1 MAAGGEAAPAPVP
14 VPSATA
20 VQPARRTDGRTH
32 DPVKGNAVAGASHA
46 SAGKKSDHEHRRL
59 LFVCTFMAAPPVSSG
74 AGATPRA
81 LSTTGTEVEAE
92 AEVKAEVEVEAEAE
106 VKAEVEVEADVNVEV
121 AVGAYGGGGREG
133 GGGGEYG
140 SRVDEVEEEEVYLEV
155 GGGGEGGEE
164 ARGRGRCDRVNGS
177 DCPPRRILRLR
188 NATRGTGGGGG
199 EGARGDAPLDSAS
212 LPLEHRAAYG
222 PPPPPGLG
230 GLGALGALGGGHDD
244 PWPLATPDMPQIKH
258 LQVQCEKTHMRVNI
272 EFDRP
277 FYGMIFSKGFYS
289 DPHCV
294 HLKPGTGHL
303 SATFEIFLNSCG
315 MSSSA
320 NHNAGAYGAP
330 TPSGS
335 YVENTIIIQYDP
347 YVQEVWDQARKLRC
361 TWYDFY
367 EKAVTFRPF
376 QVDMLNAV
384 TANFLG
390 DNLQCWMQ
398 IQVGKGPWASE
409 VSGIV
414 KIGQTMTMVLAIKDD
429 ENKFDMLVRNCVAHD
444 GKRAPIQL
452 VDQYGCVVRPKIMSK
467 FQKIKNFGPS
477 ASVVS
482 FAYFQAFKFPDSM
495 NVHFQCVIQ
504 VCRYNCPEPKCGG
517 GALGLEYGAPG
528 LGLGHGLG
536 GDYSGAAGNLHSE
549 YGPPPPLGEYG
560 APAGYPGVDPRHP
573 SGPAG
578 AYSESKETV
587 VRSDQQPQAAS
598 GGPSTSTGRPESSG
612 AQAAALNGG
621 NGGGASNSD
630 NEVHLPPPP
639 PPGFHGAYATVAAQ
653 KRKGQGPEDGSGGE
667 GALAVMGARPRS
679 VELDLQGAR
688 RRRHA
693 LPVLDALHQ
702 PVFVVATRI
711 YKRAAQEM
719 TDVVAP
725 GDVNFALGGAAA
737 NETVVIQSA
746 TDPEH
751 ICMSVPSFVGG
762 LVMLLLVLVVACLVA
777 AFLFVRV
784 RAVDRKGAAAFGPV
798 HHAAFEGAEFVKV
811 AN

>member
-1 MAAGGEAAPAPVP
+1 MRIHSTLVVP
-14 VPSATA
+14 ILALTIASL
-20 VQPARRTDGRTH
+20 
-32 DPVKGNAVAGASHA
+32 KGVTS
-46 SAGKKSDHEHRRL
+46 
-59 LFVCTFMAAPPVSSG
+59 
-74 AGATPRA
+74 
-81 LSTTGTEVEAE
+81 
-92 AEVKAEVEVEAEAE
+92 
-106 VKAEVEVEADVNVEV
+106 
-121 AVGAYGGGGREG
+121 
-133 GGGGEYG
+133 
-140 SRVDEVEEEEVYLEV
+140 
-155 GGGGEGGEE
+155 
-164 ARGRGRCDRVNGS
+164 
-177 DCPPRRILRLR
+177 
-188 NATRGTGGGGG
+188 
-199 EGARGDAPLDSAS
+199 DAPLLDSAS
-212 LPLEHRAAYG
+212 LPLEHRAVYGPPLPGPPPPQSYG
-222 PPPPPGLG
+222 PPPSS
-230 GLGALGALGGGHDD
+230 GGGVAPGPDD

-320 NHNAGAYGAP
+320 NHNTGNGYS

-361 TWYDFY
+361 TWYDYY

-376 QVDMLNAV
+376 QVDMLHAV

-452 VDQYGCVVRPKIMSK
+452 VDQHGCVVRPKIMSK

-504 VCRYNCPEPKCGG
+504 VCRYNCPEPRCGG
-517 GALGLEYGAPG
+517 DFGHLGG
-528 LGLGHGLG
+528 LGGLG
-536 GDYSGAAGNLHSE
+536 GDYGLPHNSISSE
-549 YGPPPPLGEYG
+549 YGPPPLPEYG
-560 APAGYPGVDPRHP
+560 APAAYPDPRHP
-573 SGPAG
+573 SGPTG
-578 AYSESKETV
+578 AYSENKPVEV
-587 VRSDQQPQAAS
+587 AAPS
-598 GGPSTSTGRPESSG
+598 STSNPPNPSSP
-612 AQAAALNGG
+612 APQKSSQN
-621 NGGGASNSD
+621 ND
-630 NEVHLPPPP
+630 IHLPPPP
-639 PPGFHGAYATVAAQ
+639 LPGHAAAYTTV
-653 KRKGQGPEDGSGGE
+653 KRKGGVSDELEGNLATLGG
-667 GALAVMGARPRS
+667 RPRS
-679 VELDLQGAR
+679 VEGLPEELRGAR
-688 RRRHA
+688 RRRA
-693 LPVLDALHQ
+693 PEVYNI
-702 PVFVVATRI
+702 VVSHV
-711 YKRAAQEM
+711 YKREAQEM
-719 TDVVAP
+719 TDVNTSRIIQVVAP
-725 GDVNFALGGAAA
+725 GDVNFALNAGSGS
-737 NETVVIQSA
+737 NETVVISA
-746 TDPEH
+746 ATGAPDTEA
-751 ICMSVPSFVGG
+751 ICMSVPSFVAG
-762 LVMLLLVLVVACLVA
+762 LIMLLVVLVVACLVA

-784 RAVDRKGAAAFGPV
+784 RQIDRKGMTTTYMHG
-798 HHAAFEGAEFVKV
+798 GYDNAEFVKV
-811 AN
+811 AS

>member
-1 MAAGGEAAPAPVP
+1 MTRSRMLNILG
-14 VPSATA
+14 TLA
-20 VQPARRTDGRTH
+20 VFLLGRI
-32 DPVKGNAVAGASHA
+32 K
-46 SAGKKSDHEHRRL
+46 
-59 LFVCTFMAAPPVSSG
+59 C
-74 AGATPRA
+74 
-81 LSTTGTEVEAE
+81 
-92 AEVKAEVEVEAEAE
+92 
-106 VKAEVEVEADVNVEV
+106 
-121 AVGAYGGGGREG
+121 
-133 GGGGEYG
+133 
-140 SRVDEVEEEEVYLEV
+140 
-155 GGGGEGGEE
+155 
-164 ARGRGRCDRVNGS
+164 
-177 DCPPRRILRLR
+177 
-188 NATRGTGGGGG
+188 
-199 EGARGDAPLDSAS
+199 DAPLTDSAS
-212 LPLEHRAAYG
+212 LPLEHRAVYG
-222 PPPPPGLG
+222 PPLSGPGYTQQSL
-230 GLGALGALGGGHDD
+230 ATLGGGGGGGGGGGDD

-289 DPHCV
+289 DSHCV

-320 NHNAGAYGAP
+320 NHNAASYGGP

-376 QVDMLNAV
+376 QVDMLHAV

-517 GALGLEYGAPG
+517 HGLGLEYGAP
-528 LGLGHGLG
+528 LGGNALGG
-536 GDYSGAAGNLHSE
+536 GDYGHANIGAE
-549 YGPPPPLGEYG
+549 YGPPPAGDYG
-560 APAGYPGVDPRHP
+560 LPPAFPDPRHP
-573 SGPAG
+573 SGPTG
-578 AYSESKETV
+578 AYSEPNADV
-587 VRSDQQPQAAS
+587 VPAPQAQTS
-598 GGPSTSTGRPESSG
+598 SSSTSNPPNLSSP
-612 AQAAALNGG
+612 APQANPQ
-621 NGGGASNSD
+621 NSN
-630 NEVHLPPPP
+630 EIHLPPPP
-639 PPGFHGAYATVAAQ
+639 PPGHHGLYNTV
-653 KRKGQGPEDGSGGE
+653 KRKSSNVNDELEGNLATLGG
-667 GALAVMGARPRS
+667 RPRS
-679 VELDLQGAR
+679 VENLPAELQGAR
-688 RRRHA
+688 RRRS
-693 LPVLDALHQ
+693 PEVMN
-702 PVFVVATRI
+702 FVVSHV
-711 YKRAAQEM
+711 YKREAQEM
-719 TDVVAP
+719 TDVNTSRIIQVVAP
-725 GDVNFALGGAAA
+725 GDVNFALNAAQN

-746 TDPEH
+746 SSQDPET
-751 ICMSVPSFVGG
+751 ICMSVPSFVAG
-762 LVMLLLVLVVACLVA
+762 LVMLLLVLIVASLVA

-784 RAVDRKGAAAFGPV
+784 RAIDRKGLATNFVSTRGYDNS
-798 HHAAFEGAEFVKV
+798 EFVKV

>member
-1 MAAGGEAAPAPVP
+1 MIVDIK
-14 VPSATA
+14 V
-20 VQPARRTDGRTH
+20 PAREETRMMERTWR
-32 DPVKGNAVAGASHA
+32 SIR
-46 SAGKKSDHEHRRL
+46 KSTLIL
-59 LFVCTFMAAPPVSSG
+59 LLPLLLA
-74 AGATPRA
+74 
-81 LSTTGTEVEAE
+81 
-92 AEVKAEVEVEAEAE
+92 
-106 VKAEVEVEADVNVEV
+106 
-121 AVGAYGGGGREG
+121 
-133 GGGGEYG
+133 
-140 SRVDEVEEEEVYLEV
+140 
-155 GGGGEGGEE
+155 
-164 ARGRGRCDRVNGS
+164 RVN
-177 DCPPRRILRLR
+177 C
-188 NATRGTGGGGG
+188 
-199 EGARGDAPLDSAS
+199 EAPLVDSSA
-212 LPLEHRAAYG
+212 LPLEHRSVYGAPAQYG
-222 PPPPPGLG
+222 PPATH
-230 GLGALGALGGGHDD
+230 GAEEN
-244 PWPLATPDMPQIKH
+244 WPLASPDTPQIKH

-320 NHNAGAYGAP
+320 NHNVAAYGAP

-335 YVENTIIIQYDP
+335 YVENTIIVQYDP

-376 QVDMLNAV
+376 QVDMLHAV

-452 VDQYGCVVRPKIMSK
+452 VDQYGCVVRPKIMSR

-504 VCRYNCPEPKCGG
+504 VCRYNCPEPKCGHP
-517 GALGLEYGAPG
+517 GLEYGAPATA
-528 LGLGHGLG
+528 LTQ
-536 GDYSGAAGNLHSE
+536 
-549 YGPPPPLGEYG
+549 EYG
-560 APAGYPGVDPRHP
+560 APVHQNLGAEYGAPPVPEYGVPPAFADPRHP

-578 AYSESKETV
+578 AYSEQNADV
-587 VRSDQQPQAAS
+587 VPAPQAQTSSSSPSSTPGDATAS
-598 GGPSTSTGRPESSG
+598 SSP
-612 AQAAALNGG
+612 Q
-621 NGGGASNSD
+621 SPQD
-630 NEVHLPPPP
+630 NIHLPPPP
-639 PPGFHGAYATVAAQ
+639 LPGHPAGAYQTV
-653 KRKGQGPEDGSGGE
+653 KRKGTAGSEELEGNLATLGG
-667 GALAVMGARPRS
+667 RPRS
-679 VELDLQGAR
+679 VEGFPAELRGAR
-688 RRRHA
+688 RRRSADEH
-693 LPVLDALHQ
+693 LHDDDSSIYRT
-702 PVFVVATRI
+702 VTLVSSHV

-719 TDVVAP
+719 TDVNTSRTIQVVAP
-725 GDVNFALGGAAA
+725 GDVNFALGTT
-737 NETVVIQSA
+737 NSSNDTTVVIQNASA
-746 TDPEH
+746 SADPET
-751 ICMSVPSFVGG
+751 ICMSLPGFVGG
-762 LVMLLLVLVVACLVA
+762 LVMLLLVVVVASLVA

-784 RAVDRKGAAAFGPV
+784 RAVDRKNIVAGSGFV
-798 HHAAFEGAEFVKV
+798 HAAYAADNCSVPNPEFVKV

>member
-1 MAAGGEAAPAPVP
+1 MGRQLR
-14 VPSATA
+14 PSVLAT
-20 VQPARRTDGRTH
+20 
-32 DPVKGNAVAGASHA
+32 
-46 SAGKKSDHEHRRL
+46 
-59 LFVCTFMAAPPVSSG
+59 LFYLVFIAKDVVC
-74 AGATPRA
+74 
-81 LSTTGTEVEAE
+81 
-92 AEVKAEVEVEAEAE
+92 
-106 VKAEVEVEADVNVEV
+106 
-121 AVGAYGGGGREG
+121 EG
-133 GGGGEYG
+133 PH
-140 SRVDEVEEEEVYLEV
+140 V
-155 GGGGEGGEE
+155 
-164 ARGRGRCDRVNGS
+164 
-177 DCPPRRILRLR
+177 
-188 NATRGTGGGGG
+188 
-199 EGARGDAPLDSAS
+199 DSAS
-212 LPLEHRAAYG
+212 LPLEHRSVYG
-222 PPPPPGLG
+222 PPAPSPVY
-230 GLGALGALGGGHDD
+230 GAQQGPVPAGVSNEISDEA
-244 PWPLATPDMPQIKH
+244 WPLSATNDSPQIKH

-315 MSSSA
+315 MTSSA
-320 NHNAGAYGAP
+320 NHNAAGYGAP

-376 QVDMLNAV
+376 QVDMLHAV

-452 VDQYGCVVRPKIMSK
+452 VDQNGCVVRPKIMSK

-504 VCRYNCPEPKCGG
+504 VCRYNCPEPKCGPGLPG
-517 GALGLEYGAPG
+517 GEYGVPQIGNNALSAEYGAPEPYDRNDYQ
-528 LGLGHGLG
+528 LG
-536 GDYSGAAGNLHSE
+536 GLPPAAYPDPRHQAADATGAYSENQPDVVPSPQAQTAGVTTPEAGLQSSQATPQSSNELHM
-549 YGPPPPLGEYG
+549 PPPPL
-560 APAGYPGVDPRHP
+560 PGQP
-573 SGPAG
+573 GL
-578 AYSESKETV
+578 YSTV
-587 VRSDQQPQAAS
+587 KRKDDI
-598 GGPSTSTGRPESSG
+598 E
-612 AQAAALNGG
+612 GG
-621 NGGGASNSD
+621 NLVSLGG
-630 NEVHLPPPP
+630 
-639 PPGFHGAYATVAAQ
+639 
-653 KRKGQGPEDGSGGE
+653 
-667 GALAVMGARPRS
+667 RPRS
-679 VELDLQGAR
+679 VEGLDDLRGVR
-688 RRRHA
+688 RRR
-693 LPVLDALHQ
+693 DTIDI
-702 PVFVVATRI
+702 VVKPRI
-711 YKRAAQEM
+711 YKRDTQEM
-719 TDVVAP
+719 TDVNTSRTIQVVAP
-725 GDVNFALGGAAA
+725 GDVNFALNNNSN

-746 TDPEH
+746 RSADPET

-762 LVMLLLVLVVACLVA
+762 LVMLLLVLAVASLVA

-784 RAVDRKGAAAFGPV
+784 RHFDRKGASMAYV
-798 HHAAFEGAEFVKV
+798 
-811 AN
+811 N

>member
-1 MAAGGEAAPAPVP
+1 M
-14 VPSATA
+14 
-20 VQPARRTDGRTH
+20 Q
-32 DPVKGNAVAGASHA
+32 
-46 SAGKKSDHEHRRL
+46 
-59 LFVCTFMAAPPVSSG
+59 
-74 AGATPRA
+74 
-81 LSTTGTEVEAE
+81 
-92 AEVKAEVEVEAEAE
+92 
-106 VKAEVEVEADVNVEV
+106 
-121 AVGAYGGGGREG
+121 G
-133 GGGGEYG
+133 GGGG
-140 SRVDEVEEEEVYLEV
+140 
-155 GGGGEGGEE
+155 GG
-164 ARGRGRCDRVNGS
+164 N
-177 DCPPRRILRLR
+177 
-188 NATRGTGGGGG
+188 
-199 EGARGDAPLDSAS
+199 
-212 LPLEHRAAYG
+212 
-222 PPPPPGLG
+222 
-230 GLGALGALGGGHDD
+230 DD

-320 NHNAGAYGAP
+320 NHNAASYGGP

-376 QVDMLNAV
+376 QVDMLHAV

-517 GALGLEYGAPG
+517 HNLGLT
-528 LGLGHGLG
+528 
-536 GDYSGAAGNLHSE
+536 SE
-549 YGPPPPLGEYG
+549 YGPPIGNAIGGGDFGNHVGNISPEYG
-560 APAGYPGVDPRHP
+560 APSLSEYGVPPAFPDPRHP
-573 SGPAG
+573 SGPTG
-578 AYSESKETV
+578 AYSENNADV
-587 VRSDQQPQAAS
+587 VPAPQAQTSSSSTSNPPNPSSPAPQPQN
-598 GGPSTSTGRPESSG
+598 T
-612 AQAAALNGG
+612 
-621 NGGGASNSD
+621 
-630 NEVHLPPPP
+630 NEIHLPPPP
-639 PPGFHGAYATVAAQ
+639 LPGHHGIYNTV
-653 KRKGQGPEDGSGGE
+653 KRKSSSTDEFDSNLAKIGG
-667 GALAVMGARPRS
+667 RPRS
-679 VELDLQGAR
+679 VENLPAELQGAR
-688 RRRHA
+688 RKRS
-693 LPVLDALHQ
+693 PETMNI
-702 PVFVVATRI
+702 VVSRV
-711 YKRAAQEM
+711 YKREAQEM
-719 TDVVAP
+719 TDVNTSRTIQVVAP
-725 GDVNFALGGAAA
+725 GDVNFALNAPAS

-746 TDPEH
+746 STSDSET
-751 ICMSVPSFVGG
+751 ICMSVPSFVAG
-762 LVMLLLVLVVACLVA
+762 LVMLLLVLIISSLVA

-784 RAVDRKGAAAFGPV
+784 RSIDRKGTTTFVGARGYDN
-798 HHAAFEGAEFVKV
+798 AEFVKV

>member
-1 MAAGGEAAPAPVP
+1 MGHHTRHHLLASFLCIVLL
-14 VPSATA
+14 S
-20 VQPARRTDGRTH
+20 
-32 DPVKGNAVAGASHA
+32 KNA
-46 SAGKKSDHEHRRL
+46 
-59 LFVCTFMAAPPVSSG
+59 
-74 AGATPRA
+74 
-81 LSTTGTEVEAE
+81 
-92 AEVKAEVEVEAEAE
+92 
-106 VKAEVEVEADVNVEV
+106 
-121 AVGAYGGGGREG
+121 
-133 GGGGEYG
+133 
-140 SRVDEVEEEEVYLEV
+140 
-155 GGGGEGGEE
+155 
-164 ARGRGRCDRVNGS
+164 RCDG
-177 DCPPRRILRLR
+177 PHI
-188 NATRGTGGGGG
+188 
-199 EGARGDAPLDSAS
+199 DSAS
-212 LPLEHRAAYG
+212 LPLEHRSVYG
-222 PPPPPGLG
+222 PPLQQQSPAPIYGAPPQGSLLG
-230 GLGALGALGGGHDD
+230 SGANNEISSDEA
-244 PWPLATPDMPQIKH
+244 WPLAATNDSPQIKH

-289 DPHCV
+289 DSHCV

-320 NHNAGAYGAP
+320 NHNAAGFGSP

-376 QVDMLNAV
+376 QVDMLHAV

-452 VDQYGCVVRPKIMSK
+452 VDQSGCVVRPKIMSK

-504 VCRYNCPEPKCGG
+504 VCRYNCPEPKCGHGPSIG
-517 GALGLEYGAPG
+517 GGEYGVPQIGPNALSAEYGAPDG
-528 LGLGHGLG
+528 YERGDFGLG
-536 GDYSGAAGNLHSE
+536 GLPPAA
-549 YGPPPPLGEYG
+549 
-560 APAGYPGVDPRHP
+560 YPDPRHP
-573 SGPAG
+573 ADATG
-578 AYSESKETV
+578 AYSENQPDV
-587 VRSDQQPQAAS
+587 VPSPQAQTSAVTTS
-598 GGPSTSTGRPESSG
+598 ESNLVSSPSPQG
-612 AQAAALNGG
+612 
-621 NGGGASNSD
+621 SN
-630 NEVHLPPPP
+630 ELHLPPPP
-639 PPGFHGAYATVAAQ
+639 LPGQSGYSTM
-653 KRKGQGPEDGSGGE
+653 KRKDDMEGGNLVSL
-667 GALAVMGARPRS
+667 GGRPRS
-679 VELDLQGAR
+679 VEGLDDLRGVR
-688 RRRHA
+688 RRRETDSDSME
-693 LPVLDALHQ
+693 L
-702 PVFVVATRI
+702 VVKPRI
-711 YKRAAQEM
+711 YKRDTQEM
-719 TDVVAP
+719 TDVNTSRTIQVVAP
-725 GDVNFALGGAAA
+725 GDVNFALNSNSN

-746 TDPEH
+746 RSADAET

-762 LVMLLLVLVVACLVA
+762 LVMLLLVLAVASLVA

-784 RAVDRKGAAAFGPV
+784 RHFDRKGLGMAYV
-798 HHAAFEGAEFVKV
+798 
-811 AN
+811 N

>member
-1 MAAGGEAAPAPVP
+1 ME
-14 VPSATA
+14 
-20 VQPARRTDGRTH
+20 RTWR
-32 DPVKGNAVAGASHA
+32 
-46 SAGKKSDHEHRRL
+46 KSTLILLLPL
-59 LFVCTFMAAPPVSSG
+59 LFA
-74 AGATPRA
+74 RA
-81 LSTTGTEVEAE
+81 
-92 AEVKAEVEVEAEAE
+92 
-106 VKAEVEVEADVNVEV
+106 
-121 AVGAYGGGGREG
+121 
-133 GGGGEYG
+133 
-140 SRVDEVEEEEVYLEV
+140 
-155 GGGGEGGEE
+155 
-164 ARGRGRCDRVNGS
+164 RC
-177 DCPPRRILRLR
+177 
-188 NATRGTGGGGG
+188 
-199 EGARGDAPLDSAS
+199 EAPLVDSSA
-212 LPLEHRAAYG
+212 LPLEHRSVYG
-222 PPPPPGLG
+222 AG
-230 GLGALGALGGGHDD
+230 GAQYAHGAEEN
-244 PWPLATPDMPQIKH
+244 WPLASPDTPQIKH

-320 NHNAGAYGAP
+320 NHNVAAYGAP

-335 YVENTIIIQYDP
+335 YVENTIIVQYDP

-376 QVDMLNAV
+376 QVDMLHAV

-452 VDQYGCVVRPKIMSK
+452 VDQ

-504 VCRYNCPEPKCGG
+504 VCRYNCPEPKCGHP
-517 GALGLEYGAPG
+517 GLEYGAPAAPG
-528 LGLGHGLG
+528 LAHEYAAPPVHQSLG
-536 GDYSGAAGNLHSE
+536 
-549 YGPPPPLGEYG
+549 
-560 APAGYPGVDPRHP
+560 PRMERTIV
-573 SGPAG
+573 SLV
-578 AYSESKETV
+578 KV
-587 VRSDQQPQAAS
+587 
-598 GGPSTSTGRPESSG
+598 GR
-612 AQAAALNGG
+612 
-621 NGGGASNSD
+621 
-630 NEVHLPPPP
+630 V
-639 PPGFHGAYATVAAQ
+639 
-653 KRKGQGPEDGSGGE
+653 
-667 GALAVMGARPRS
+667 
-679 VELDLQGAR
+679 
-688 RRRHA
+688 
-693 LPVLDALHQ
+693 
-702 PVFVVATRI
+702 

-719 TDVVAP
+719 TDVNTSRTIQVVAP
-725 GDVNFALGGAAA
+725 GDVNFALGTT
-737 NETVVIQSA
+737 NSSNDTTVVIQNAAASS
-746 TDPEH
+746 DPET
-751 ICMSVPSFVGG
+751 ICMSLPGFVGG
-762 LVMLLLVLVVACLVA
+762 LVMLLLVVVVASLVA

-784 RAVDRKGAAAFGPV
+784 RAVDRKNMVAGGGFVHPAYAPENCPV
-798 HHAAFEGAEFVKV
+798 SNPEFVKV